1 MDLNSCLTNGH
12 GHAEMVSAR
21 HGAIVANVLM
31 NFFLFFCLTTLLNN
45 TDISFS
51 FNFSLY

>member
-12 GHAEMVSAR
+12 GHAVMVSAR

-31 NFFLFFCLTTLLNN
+31 NFFFIFLSDNL
-45 TDISFS
+45 IKQ
-51 FNFSLY
+51 Y